1 MIIYI
6 YCYMYILYDYYIYN
20 IICIYYMIYIYIEI
34 LRIDMIGY
42 DSLWYYMIYEG
53 ELANFAPPFARFWTS
68 NPAAMVEGQNW
79 VPPSDFT
86 ILSMINGNSRILKWR
101 YCTI

>member
-1 MIIYI
+1 
-6 YCYMYILYDYYIYN
+6 MYLLYD
-20 IICIYYMIYIYIEI
+20 IYIYIEI